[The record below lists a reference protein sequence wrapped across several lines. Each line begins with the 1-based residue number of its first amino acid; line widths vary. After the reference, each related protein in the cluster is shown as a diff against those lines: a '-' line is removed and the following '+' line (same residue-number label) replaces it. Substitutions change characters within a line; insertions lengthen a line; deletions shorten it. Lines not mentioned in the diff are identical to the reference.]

1 MLNSS
6 IKTGSWADLGEY
18 CKSIRLPVFV
28 EEQGVPQ
35 HLELDPQDETFL
47 HVVIF
52 NEDSIAIA
60 TARLAPNGKF
70 GRMAVLKKYRLQGLG
85 AVLLKQ
91 ITKLAD
97 SLGIE
102 QLICHAQ
109 QSAVEFYKKN
119 GFQIIG
125 KPFQEAGIT
134 HTKMQKNL
142 T

>member
-1 MLNSS
+1 MINSS
-6 IKTGSWADLGEY
+6 IKTGSWADLGKY
-18 CKSIRLPVFV
+18 SKSIRLAVFV
-28 EEQGVPQ
+28 EEQGVPR
-35 HLELDPQDETFL
+35 HLELDSQDELFL

-52 NEDSIAIA
+52 NDDSTAIA

-70 GRMAVLKKYRLQGLG
+70 GRMAVLKQYRQQGLG
-85 AVLLKQ
+85 AELLKQ

-134 HTKMQKNL
+134 HIKMQKNL

>member
-1 MLNSS
+1 MLISS

-52 NEDSIAIA
+52 NHDNTAIA

-70 GRMAVLKKYRLQGLG
+70 GRMAVLKKYRRQGLG
-85 AVLLKQ
+85 AELLRE
-91 ITKLAD
+91 ITKLAN
-97 SLGIE
+97 SLELE
-102 QLICHAQ
+102 QLACHAQ
-109 QSAVEFYKKN
+109 QSAVNFYQNN
-119 GFQIIG
+119 GFQITG

-134 HTKMQKNL
+134 HIKMLKNL

>member
-1 MLNSS
+1 MLSSS

-28 EEQGVPQ
+28 KEQGVPQ
-35 HLELDPQDETFL
+35 RLELDPQDETFL

-52 NEDSIAIA
+52 NHDNTAIA

-70 GRMAVLKKYRLQGLG
+70 GRMAVLKKYRRQGLG
-85 AVLLKQ
+85 TVLLKQ

-97 SLGIE
+97 SLGSE
-102 QLICHAQ
+102 QLVCHAQ

-134 HTKMQKNL
+134 HIKMMKNL